1 VRKSDGWHV
10 GFLHFRD
17 NDWSGSH
24 AKAGRRGKEAKK
36 MDDLTKMVR
45 DYVVREY
52 LEEGDDREVTETTPL
67 ISGGIVDSFSMV
79 SLKRFLE
86 KKCGIQIPDAD
97 ATPVAFDSV
106 QSIVALVRRFQKQ

>member
-1 VRKSDGWHV
+1 
-10 GFLHFRD
+10 
-17 NDWSGSH
+17 
-24 AKAGRRGKEAKK
+24 
-36 MDDLTKMVR
+36 MDEITKVVR

-86 KKCGIQIPDAD
+86 KKYNIQIPDAD
-97 ATPVAFDSV
+97 ATPDAFDSV
-106 QSIVALVRRFQKQ
+106 QRIVALVHRFQKPDPVGV